1 MPISIDTRKASVA
14 AAALDAGA
22 VIVNDVW
29 GLRGDPDMAGV
40 VAAHPG
46 TGVVV
51 MHNQHGTEYGD
62 LLDEV
67 CLGLR
72 QSLATAEIGRHP
84 SRSGSSSIPDSD
96 SPRRP
101 RTTSS

>member
-1 MPISIDTRKASVA
+1 MLPVIRELAGTAARSRSASTRARPLSRRRRSKP
-14 AAALDAGA
+14 GA

-62 LLDEV
+62 LLEDV

-72 QSLATAEIGRHP
+72 ESLAVAEEAG
-84 SRSGSSSIPDSD
+84 IPVV
-96 SPRRP
+96 RR
-101 RTTSS
+101 